1 MLLIHILTN
10 TKERLY
16 SQKDFSCKLS
26 IKEILKQQDLLNKE
40 IDKAI
45 KVLDKLDDNISD
57 AQLRSLRLKNKYK
70 VRGASR
76 RRYSRANQE
85 IDINSHAR
93 WDCLRNRTDRKE

>member
-1 MLLIHILTN
+1 MLLISILNN

-16 SQKDFSCKLS
+16 SQKDFSSKLS

-45 KVLDKLDDNISD
+45 KVLDKLDDRISD
-57 AQLRSLRLKNKYK
+57 AQLQSLRLKNKYK

-93 WDCLRNRTDRKE
+93 WDCRLRNRTRKE